1 MKARM
6 PNWARVVSVLL
17 ALLCGLLAIGL
28 IGSISAATSY
38 PYQPAVVRVTGARA
52 EQTEQGCRV
61 TLELENCSSTA
72 AELEPDDFYLYD
84 EGYSWLAQIGGMQPD
99 YTNPFS
105 SGWTVALPA
114 GRSGEISFLTVPPEG
129 DQITLYWYEGEEEH
143 QLVFPVE

>member
-17 ALLCGLLAIGL
+17 ALLCGLLAIAL

-61 TLELENCSSTA
+61 TLELENRSSTA
-72 AELEPDDFYLYD
+72 AEDASGNKGFR
-84 EGYSWLAQIGGMQPD
+84 LAVD
-99 YTNPFS
+99 
-105 SGWTVALPA
+105 AA
-114 GRSGEISFLTVPPEG
+114 
-129 DQITLYWYEGEEEH
+129 
-143 QLVFPVE
+143 